1 MNSIEEFQRGDVD
14 YLLATDLVARGL
26 DIPNVK
32 TVINFSFPNEP
43 KRYLHRIGRTAR
55 AGMHGIS
62 VTLCNDQERT
72 EIKKL
77 NRKLGHPI
85 TPYTLQ
91 QKTVQKMF
99 EQVVS
104 MDAMV
109 KDLLIEEAGD
119 KELQQGLMEARR
131 AENLIKYRDEIQNR
145 PKNVWLKNE
154 KQK

>member
-1 MNSIEEFQRGDVD
+1 
-14 YLLATDLVARGL
+14 
-26 DIPNVK
+26 
-32 TVINFSFPNEP
+32 
-43 KRYLHRIGRTAR
+43 
-55 AGMHGIS
+55 
-62 VTLCNDQERT
+62 
-72 EIKKL
+72 
-77 NRKLGHPI
+77 
-85 TPYTLQ
+85 
-91 QKTVQKMF
+91 MF

-109 KDLLIEEAGD
+109 KDMLIEEAGD